1 MSPRVRHR
9 PWLLRSSVV
18 CVAFCTIASLMAGC
32 DGCVGGHRGHTS
44 MCGTCV
50 RAVDCAAGLTCLARV
65 CETAPPS
72 CHVKI
77 GL

>member
-9 PWLLRSSVV
+9 PWLLRSSAV
-18 CVAFCTIASLMAGC
+18 CVAFCTIASLMASC
-32 DGCVGGHRGHTS
+32 DGCMGGRRGNRS

-50 RAVDCAAGLTCLARV
+50 RAVDCAAGLTCLAGV